1 MKYDKSKI
9 MKNAWA
15 TYKHFQKFVNPLS
28 FSVCLSRAWAAEKKA
43 IAKAAREVE
52 AEKAIRY
59 EVGKR
64 MSDAGAVFM
73 KPAVIAEAGRMG
85 WVLSGKTYA
94 ARKEIKAMGFR
105 FDCEVRNWYTQDKAV
120 AVAFAMI

>member
-15 TYKHFQKFVNPLS
+15 TYKLFQRTDRPLS
-28 FSVCLSRAWAAEKKA
+28 FGVCLSRAWTAEKRVVAKSAQKA
-43 IAKAAREVE
+43 E

-105 FDCEVRNWYTQDKAV
+105 FDSEARNWYTQDKAV